1 MQDYVFHF
9 GPVFARWEDLLWGLA
24 RTLELSVTS
33 MAFGL
38 LIGILGAVG
47 RSFGPKPVAWA
58 VTAYVELIRNTPLLI
73 QLYFIYFTLPFLGLR
88 LSSNTAAIVALS
100 IHLGAY
106 ATEIV
111 RAGLGSIPKGQIEA
125 GKTLGLSTYRIV
137 RHIVFVPAIRA
148 VYPAITSQFILQLL
162 GSSIVSAIAAE
173 ELTAIANNMVMQ
185 SFRTFEIYIVV
196 AVIYFV
202 VVQAFIVVFRFGG
215 NVLFRWKT

>member
-1 MQDYVFHF
+1 MQDYVFQF
-9 GPVFARWEDLLWGLA
+9 GPVFRHWDDLAWGTL
-24 RTLELSVTS
+24 RTLQLSVIS
-33 MAFGL
+33 MALGL

-47 RSFGPKPVAWA
+47 RSFGPRPVAWL
-58 VTAYVELIRNTPLLI
+58 VTGYVELIRNTPLLI
-73 QLYFIYFTLPFLGLR
+73 QLYFIYFTLPFMGLR
-88 LSSNTAAIVALS
+88 LSSNVAAIVALS

-111 RAGLGSIPKGQIEA
+111 RAGLQSVPIGQIEA

-137 RHIVFVPAIRA
+137 RHIVLVPAIRA

-196 AVIYFV
+196 AVVYFV
-202 VVQAFIVVFRFGG
+202 LVQALIVVFRLG
-215 NVLFRWKT
+215 NRLLFRWKT

>member
-9 GPVFARWEDLLWGLA
+9 GPVFARWEDLLWGLL
-24 RTLELSVTS
+24 RTLELSVVS

-47 RSFGPKPVAWA
+47 RTFAPKPVAWA

-111 RAGLGSIPKGQIEA
+111 RAGLLSIPKGQIEA

-215 NVLFRWKT
+215 RALFRWKT